1 MRFIKY
7 VSAFSVFF
15 NVTFIY
21 FSISAE
27 DKTVT
32 FDLILKMATFSST
45 SRLLKGRYEVNFMFI
60 QNPNICLIVLYK
72 SWHACCLLDGSS
84 QLLLKTYGPLT

>member
-1 MRFIKY
+1 MLPLREHTSLRPYKYIITVPTEELRFIKY
-7 VSAFSVFF
+7 VSVFPVFF

-32 FDLILKMATFSST
+32 FDLILK
-45 SRLLKGRYEVNFMFI
+45 RGKLIKCRYEV
-60 QNPNICLIVLYK
+60 
-72 SWHACCLLDGSS
+72 D
-84 QLLLKTYGPLT
+84 